1 MPPFERLESSGGR
14 LALVFPGQGSQFVGM
29 GRALYEGSEAAR
41 RIIERADAVLG
52 FPLSALAFEGP
63 SEDLEDTF
71 NAQPAILTTSVA
83 ALEAV
88 KEQAAA
94 SGVNLDPAAVAGHSV
109 GEFAALVAA
118 GSLGFDEALTL
129 VRERGRLMKEA
140 GTERPGGMAAVLGLD
155 DAVLAGVVAESR
167 GDGILVIANANCPGQ
182 TVISGEV
189 EPLTRAIDLAK
200 ERGAKRVVRLAISI
214 ASHSPLMAGVASQ
227 LQVVIAGMA
236 IQVPRVP
243 IIANASG
250 AALTTADQIR
260 RELDHHV
267 ESPVNWTRSVLNMV
281 DSGVTTF
288 LEIGPGQA
296 LTGLIKRISGDV
308 VTLRLEDLGLSAA
321 SPPQIHWRKS
331 P

>member
-1 MPPFERLESSGGR
+1 MPPFERLESSGGK

-52 FPLSALAFEGP
+52 FPLSTLAFEGP
-63 SEDLEDTF
+63 SEELEDTF

-109 GEFAALVAA
+109 GEFTALVAA

-140 GTERPGGMAAVLGLD
+140 GSERPGGMAAVLGLD
-155 DAVLAGVVAESR
+155 DAALEDVVAESR

-214 ASHSPLMAGVASQ
+214 ASHSPLMSGVATQ
-227 LQVVIAGMA
+227 LQQVIAGMA
-236 IQVPRVP
+236 IQSPRVP

-250 AALTTADQIR
+250 AALTTVDQIR
-260 RELDHHV
+260 LELDHHV

-308 VTLRLEDLGLSAA
+308 VTLRLEDLGLSAG
-321 SPPQIHWRKS
+321 KS
-331 P
+331 A